1 MAEDKH
7 ISSPNDILTELARKD
22 AQYHTKP
29 FLSRSAPECN
39 ERGAWGGVHAFNV
52 PARELRGLVDALR
65 YLTVGYDVRVAVR
78 GKTRTVDT
86 GETIWC
92 RTLTVAVVLDGG
104 DVLLYY
110 DTPNEIDV
118 HPVVPQVVVP
128 ENDTWQEVELLVIT

>member
-1 MAEDKH
+1 MAED
-7 ISSPNDILTELARKD
+7 SASGQEDILVRLARRD
-22 AQYHTKP
+22 AEYHTEP

-65 YLTVGYDVRVAVR
+65 YLAVGYDVRVAVR
-78 GKTRTVDT
+78 GKTRAVDT

-110 DTPNEIDV
+110 NTPNEIDV

-128 ENDTWQEVELLVIT
+128 ENDTWQEVELRVIT

>member
-1 MAEDKH
+1 MAEDSASGQEDNQYIH
-7 ISSPNDILTELARKD
+7 DPAWLELARKD
-22 AQYHTKP
+22 VEYHTKP
-29 FLSRSAPECN
+29 FLS
-39 ERGAWGGVHAFNV
+39 GAWGGVHAFNV

-65 YLTVGYDVRVAVR
+65 YLAVGLDVRVAVR

-118 HPVVPQVVVP
+118 HP

>member
-1 MAEDKH
+1 MAEEELD
-7 ISSPNDILTELARKD
+7 PVLLELTRKD
-22 AQYHTKP
+22 AEYHTKP

-39 ERGAWGGVHAFNV
+39 ERGAWGGVRAFNV
-52 PARELRGLVDALR
+52 PARELRGLIDTLR
-65 YLTVGYDVRVAVR
+65 YLAVGLDVRVAVQ
-78 GKTRTVDT
+78 GKARTVDT